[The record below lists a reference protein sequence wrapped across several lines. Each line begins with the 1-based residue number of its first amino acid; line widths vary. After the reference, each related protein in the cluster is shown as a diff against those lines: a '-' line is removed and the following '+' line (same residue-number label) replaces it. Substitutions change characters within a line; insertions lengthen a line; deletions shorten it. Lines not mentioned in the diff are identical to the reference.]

1 MPLASVTAALASI
14 MMSLMSLSSFIW
26 TFCQLVGHLQ
36 GRGKRRERRHG
47 HIDNDSKNVAFHY
60 YTSATLPT
68 LSLPSLRYLLDLF
81 EPLM

>member
-47 HIDNDSKNVAFHY
+47 HIDNDSKNILLHVLCLA
-60 YTSATLPT
+60 YTADGIVTLVKI
-68 LSLPSLRYLLDLF
+68 L
-81 EPLM
+81 